1 MVRMTVVLA
10 ASHPRAHQLVLALR
24 KMTADIRLQPGCLSC
39 TVWSNLDS
47 TVRYIEEWETEPD
60 MERRVRS
67 DSFTAL
73 LALIDRAEEP
83 ADVRFDFHT
92 LSRGLDY
99 VSEIR
104 QQ

>member
-1 MVRMTVVLA
+1 MTVILA

-24 KMTADIRLQPGCLSC
+24 LLMADTRLEPGCLSC
-39 TVWSNLDS
+39 TVWSNLDA
-47 TVRYIEEWETEPD
+47 TVRYVEEWATEPD

-73 LALIDRAEEP
+73 LAVIDRAEEP
-83 ADVRFDFHT
+83 PEVRFDFHT